1 MNGRF
6 FAQAQIVA
14 YISTGNERFSKSNQK
29 KAGIDED
36 EAEGANKSEE
46 EGERLDKF
54 GSWLEE
60 GEKEA
65 EVESEE
71 KEAKEEE

>member
-14 YISTGNERFSKSNQK
+14 YISTGNERFAKSNEK

-36 EAEGANKSEE
+36 ETEGVRKVEE
-46 EGERLDKF
+46 EGRRLDKF

-60 GEKEA
+60 GDKET
-65 EVESEE
+65 EVEE
-71 KEAKEEE
+71 KD

>member
-14 YISTGNERFSKSNQK
+14 YVSTSNERFAKSNDRK
-29 KAGIDED
+29 TGIEED
-36 EAEGANKSEE
+36 EVEGASKVEE
-46 EGERLDKF
+46 EGKRLDKF

-60 GEKEA
+60 GDKEA
-65 EVESEE
+65 EALDETER
-71 KEAKEEE
+71 